1 MAEGNWGS
9 AGMHKVD
16 IRNDLMFS
24 YVMRNPEICT
34 ELLEV
39 LLPGHKI
46 ARVEYIELESE
57 RDGAPQAAIT
67 KARKNRPD
75 TQKAL
80 LSAIDKRGV
89 RLDAYLDDGKTIYN
103 IEMQTAEYGALPQR
117 ARLYQAHIDINQL
130 ERGQNFDELR
140 PSYVIF
146 ICTFDPFGQSRYQY
160 SFRNVCRETG
170 EELQDEAYKLFFN
183 TTGTEGE
190 ISPSLREMLQY
201 INNPG
206 AYPVQK
212 SKVELIHQI
221 EINID
226 YILML
231 VKKYHDT
238 HCEDKEVLITIRKA
252 VDASPE
258 LRSKKQLIENFIA
271 GINEVDDVMDEWNNY
286 VAQRR
291 EQDLDEIIVE
301 ERLRPED
308 TRKFMENAFRDGE
321 IKTTGTDIDKLLP
334 PISRFGGTGTRAK
347 KKQGVIDKLKTFFEK
362 YFGIGG
368 SASFIEPRHNM
379 ITYDLDGKESLPMV
393 AEPKTPYGKK
403 D

>member
-57 RDGAPQAAIT
+57 RDGAPQAA

-183 TTGTEGE
+183 TTGTKGE

-221 EINID
+221 ETAVEEANQDEEWRRMYMTWQIRQREAELLGEKRGIA
-226 YILML
+226 IGE
-231 VKKYHDT
+231 KRGIAIGEKRGEERGGKAW
-238 HCEDKEVLITIRKA
+238 HCHRRRTRGKARHSHWRRARRKA
-252 VDASPE
+252 RQAGNGAGHAEGTAHRPGRA
-258 LRSKKQLIENFIA
+258 LHGPLAGRTTIA
-271 GINEVDDVMDEWNNY
+271 G
-286 VAQRR
+286 RR
-291 EQDLDEIIVE
+291 NCAAGLAGACD
-301 ERLRPED
+301 
-308 TRKFMENAFRDGE
+308 FR
-321 IKTTGTDIDKLLP
+321 
-334 PISRFGGTGTRAK
+334 S
-347 KKQGVIDKLKTFFEK
+347 
-362 YFGIGG
+362 
-368 SASFIEPRHNM
+368 EPVQ
-379 ITYDLDGKESLPMV
+379 LFL
-393 AEPKTPYGKK
+393 
-403 D
+403 